1 MEKEK
6 LQMKENN
13 IVLKK
18 IFYNLIIA
26 IVVMAYF
33 VILNFAYA
41 NVNTET
47 ITLGMKISTL
57 VIMLVGIIFLEI
69 AYKKDSETFALNGI
83 EFLVLAAHSLS
94 IKHVVQILNLDFQ
107 LYVLVSSYLFS
118 IYYVLKTIIIYT
130 NDKRKYLK
138 GLSDIPDIVKDEEP
152 IKKEATKKKE
162 EKDNNKKVV
171 EEKNIENKE
180 KGPEK
185 KTKRKKKVEDKEAKN
200 EEKEEKPKTT
210 KTTTK
215 KTSTKKSTA
224 KKGASTKTT
233 TKKTTMKKSDTPK
246 TTSKTTTKKTTT
258 KKKETPKKETN
269 ETNKKEET
277 ISEETKPKRRGRP
290 KKEVKEND

>member
-6 LQMKENN
+6 LPMKEKN

-41 NVNTET
+41 NVNTEI

-152 IKKEATKKKE
+152 IKKEATKKK
-162 EKDNNKKVV
+162 
-171 EEKNIENKE
+171 
-180 KGPEK
+180 
-185 KTKRKKKVEDKEAKN
+185 VEDKEVKN
-200 EEKEEKPKTT
+200 EEKEEKPKTM

-215 KTSTKKSTA
+215 KASTTKSTA

-233 TKKTTMKKSDTPK
+233 TKKTTTKKSDTPK
-246 TTSKTTTKKTTT
+246 TTSKTTTKKTAT
-258 KKKETPKKETN
+258 KKKEEPKKETN
-269 ETNKKEET
+269 ETNKKEEK

-290 KKEVKEND
+290 KKEVK